1 MCVMFRAKFQAM
13 FWITLHLA
21 LFDFT
26 CLGSGD
32 GLVRDRFKVRL
43 KHLTYI
49 GWFWQAS
56 TEILASVH
64 HCLRKP
70 GGGRSHMLVSKIKPR
85 IDKHNAM
92 QWFILLPWL
101 MWHCCC
107 LLLLP
112 CCRCLLLP
120 RCCPAAACCLLLPC
134 RCAERVELANLRGR
148 NKRGAP

>member
-1 MCVMFRAKFQAM
+1 MFRAKFQAM

-26 CLGSGD
+26 CLGIGD

-56 TEILASVH
+56 TEILASVL

-70 GGGRSHMLVSKIKPR
+70 GGGTRASREEPRSETRGQRDLRSFRGTQAFPWKLPATAAGDMWP
-85 IDKHNAM
+85 A
-92 QWFILLPWL
+92 ILQR
-101 MWHCCC
+101 HDI
-107 LLLLP
+107 
-112 CCRCLLLP
+112 
-120 RCCPAAACCLLLPC
+120 
-134 RCAERVELANLRGR
+134 GR
-148 NKRGAP
+148 